1 VRIIVGRDGPDA
13 RPRDR
18 GALISSGVTVLAW
31 WSVRIL
37 LIALGAMLLGT
48 LIGALWTVVLPVI
61 FGVLLTTVLYPPA
74 AWLVRHRW
82 PPALAA
88 GVVLVWALAIV
99 ALVFWGIAP
108 SVAGQAD
115 EISAGAV
122 AGLQQIQTLLSG
134 PPFNLGEGQIGAALN
149 SVVAQLQASATTI
162 AGGVLTGVSAVA
174 SGLLNVVLALVLAF
188 FFVKDGPRFVPWLV
202 GVTGERA
209 GRHLRPVLDR
219 TWRTLG
225 GFIRTQAL
233 VSLVDAIFIGIGLLI
248 LGVPLALPLVVLT
261 FFGGFIPII
270 GALVAGALA
279 VLVALVTK
287 GFTTALIVLAI
298 IIAVQQIE
306 GNVLQPILQSRSL
319 KLHGAVVLLAVTA
332 GGALY
337 GIAGAFLA
345 VPVAAVAAELLRY
358 MGQEIDL
365 RTGKGAPQDSTDV
378 LAEDVADPTEPT
390 EAVAAPDSGAD
401 RDRAGKADS

>member
-1 VRIIVGRDGPDA
+1 VRIVVGRDGPDGK
-13 RPRDR
+13 PRDR

-37 LIALGAMLLGT
+37 LIALGAVLLGT

-74 AWLVRHRW
+74 AWLVRHGW
-82 PPALAA
+82 PRALAA
-88 GVVLVWALAIV
+88 GVVLVGALGIV

-122 AGLQQIQTLLSG
+122 AGLQQIQNLLSG
-134 PPFNLGEGQIGAALN
+134 PPFNLGQGQIGAAL
-149 SVVAQLQASATTI
+149 SSIVAQLQASATTI

-188 FFVKDGPRFVPWLV
+188 FFVKDGPHFVPWLV
-202 GVTGERA
+202 GVTGDRA
-209 GRHLRPVLDR
+209 GRHLRPLLDR

-233 VSLVDAIFIGIGLLI
+233 VSLVDAVFIGVGLLI

-319 KLHGAVVLLAVTA
+319 KLHGAIVLLAVTA

-345 VPVAAVAAELLRY
+345 VPAAAVAAEILRY

-365 RTGKGAPQDSTDV
+365 RTGKGDPEDPTDV
-378 LAEDVADPTEPT
+378 LAEDVADPAEPT
-390 EAVAAPDSGAD
+390 EAVPAADSGAAPEPAARTD
-401 RDRAGKADS
+401 P